1 MSIILHK
8 KYIKPKPL
16 FQTFSLGRVKNS
28 FHDLHDVEKS
38 FHSRNLSNFVVTQ
51 PLPFASFTFF
61 PTKPI
66 VLSCFKKKRV
76 VFMLEETGAFHA

>member
-51 PLPFASFTFF
+51 PLPLRALLFSDKTNLA
-61 PTKPI
+61 
-66 VLSCFKKKRV
+66 
-76 VFMLEETGAFHA
+76 FMLFN

>member
-61 PTKPI
+61 RHNQ
-66 VLSCFKKKRV
+66 SCFHAFQLKKTAAK
-76 VFMLEETGAFHA
+76 LLFHA